1 MKHASGGAYMDDLI
15 QAFKKAS
22 IKTSTDLRTVAA
34 LPHIHQ
40 LSQLALPE
48 IERISNEVAR
58 VVPAG
63 NIPGIVLSGLVRL
76 EGRAVP
82 TSESNKHLGALF
94 RGVRQ
99 LLDKTVYGTV
109 FAGPAAVLYG
119 YQQLLRLAG
128 KDVNEAFPDG
138 TWQFYLEFALRE
150 DSAHHT
156 NETLGFHQQIVQH
169 RLTLSDADMLACW
182 MMTAAFFLRQL
193 PRFLANEWG
202 ERVALRLLEE
212 ITGKRDLYSQWEVRR
227 PFQRGHDAGQKDYPA
242 YRRTQFDEFIAP
254 VVNKLN
260 ARQKQTFLERLSEAE
275 KTSLPAYQRQL
286 AWLAYLEPD
295 VYQEKRCAYPL
306 EGAHIGI
313 IWQNRYYLLPLAAL
327 ADPTH
332 ARALAQAILR
342 TVSTQPPAV
351 LDDTL
356 INIQR
361 SQHPALRKLLD
372 ESTLREVAVLR
383 RAAILIN
390 WDKRDAQQPLM
401 LLRQGK
407 RGIGDHALT
416 IFRTENSIVFDQSH
430 IFFDGIWGAA
440 VAEMMTNEALS
451 WASYFA
457 QVAPPRPAA
466 KPPYSPILAIASTL
480 KTKAKAASL
489 PVETG
494 AENIM
499 VRLNVLTNLRSLLKQ
514 RSDLVQIKVN
524 DLLLL
529 YCGLHAFNYVPS
541 PLLHAR
547 IMKLTSDK
555 RSAAHD
561 AQRLITEEWARM
573 KGKNPAMLIPIDASR
588 HDPRERIFPT
598 TFRNPLTDFAQVHAN
613 TLAALRTYRESS
625 KSNRTAEFKTFYER
639 QLIYLRMMAGFGE
652 LLARYR
658 EVALTGQSTS
668 TTTIRFLANLPPV
681 LQTLLNAIPSQ
692 FDVLNEIIKG
702 EEVFSN
708 IGRVAAGSTLN
719 RFITAKDDNNRKM
732 LAWGVLTDDR
742 GMMHLSLRDFRPH
755 VTALARLNMADLAQH
770 IAQDYLDAYA
780 LGLNQYMAELREI
793 VVASRD
799 TLTSSK

>member
-1 MKHASGGAYMDDLI
+1 MNHASGAAYMDGLI

-22 IKTSTDLRTVAA
+22 IKTSSDLRTVAA
-34 LPHIHQ
+34 LPHISQ
-40 LSQLALPE
+40 LSQLPLPE

-63 NIPGIVLSGLVRL
+63 NIPGIVLSGLARL

-82 TSESNKHLGALF
+82 ASEANKHLGALF

-99 LLDKTVYGTV
+99 LLDKTVYGAF

-128 KDVNEAFPDG
+128 KDINEAFPDG

-156 NETLGFHQQIVQH
+156 NETLGFHQKIVQY
-169 RLTLSDADMLACW
+169 RLTVSEADMLACW
-182 MMTAAFFLRQL
+182 IMTSAFFLRQL

-202 ERVALRLLEE
+202 ERVALRLLED
-212 ITGKRDLYSQWEVRR
+212 ITEKRDLYKQWEVAR
-227 PFQRGHDAGQKDYPA
+227 PFQRGADAGQRDYPT
-242 YRRTQFDEFIAP
+242 YRRAQFDEFITP
-254 VVNKLN
+254 IINKLK
-260 ARQKQTFLERLSEAE
+260 AKQKQAYLEQMDEAE
-275 KTSLPAYQRQL
+275 KTRLPAYQRQMT
-286 AWLAYLEPD
+286 WLSYLEPD
-295 VYQEKRCAYPL
+295 VHQERRCSYTL
-306 EGAHIGI
+306 EEAQIGI
-313 IWQNRYYLLPLAAL
+313 IWKDHYYLLPLASLTDVAQ
-327 ADPTH
+327 
-332 ARALAQAILR
+332 ARAAAQAILR
-342 TVSTQPPAV
+342 TVSNQPPAA
-351 LDDTL
+351 LDDVLANTR
-356 INIQR
+356 R
-361 SQHPALRKLLD
+361 SEHQALRKLLD
-372 ESTLREVAVLR
+372 ESSQRDIEALR
-383 RAAILIN
+383 RATILIN
-390 WDKRDAQQPLM
+390 WDNRDSQQPLM

-407 RGIGDHALT
+407 RGIGDHPLT

-457 QVAPPRPAA
+457 QVPAPRAAA
-466 KPPYSPILAIASTL
+466 KPPYSPILAAPAAL

-499 VRLNVLTNLRSLLKQ
+499 VKLNALMNLRNLLKQ

-529 YCGLHAFNYVPS
+529 YCGLHAFHYTSSQALQERVT
-541 PLLHAR
+541 
-547 IMKLTSDK
+547 KLANDK
-555 RSAAHD
+555 RPAARD
-561 AQRLITEEWARM
+561 AHRMITEEWTRI
-573 KGKNPAMLIPIDASR
+573 KSRNPAMLIPIDASR
-588 HDPRERIFPT
+588 YDPRERVFPT
-598 TFRNPLTDFAQVHAN
+598 TFRNPLTDFAQVHSD
-613 TLAALRTYRESS
+613 TLAALQAYRASA
-625 KSNRTAEFKTFYER
+625 KGNRSAEFKLFYDR
-639 QLIYLRMMAGFGE
+639 QVTYLRMMAGFGE

-658 EVALTGQSTS
+658 EVALRGESTS
-668 TTTIRFLANLPPV
+668 TATIRFLGKLPPM

-719 RFITAKDDNNRKM
+719 RFITAKDDNNQKM
-732 LAWGVLTDDR
+732 LAWGILTDDR

-755 VTALARLNMADLAQH
+755 VAALAHLNLADLAQQ

-780 LGLNQYMAELREI
+780 QGLNQYMTELREI

-799 TLTSSK
+799 TLTSN

>member
-1 MKHASGGAYMDDLI
+1 MDGLI

-34 LPHIHQ
+34 LPHINQ
-40 LSQLALPE
+40 LSQLPLPE

-63 NIPGIVLSGLVRL
+63 NIPGIVLSGLARL

-82 TSESNKHLGALF
+82 ASEANKHLGALF

-99 LLDKTVYGTV
+99 LLDKTVYGAF

-119 YQQLLRLAG
+119 YQQLLKLAG

-182 MMTAAFFLRQL
+182 IMTASFFLRHL
-193 PRFLANEWG
+193 PRFLANEWR

-212 ITGKRDLYSQWEVRR
+212 GLDKRDLYKQWEIAR
-227 PFQRGHDAGQKDYPA
+227 PFQRGADAGQRDYPT
-242 YRRTQFDEFIAP
+242 YRRDQFDEFIAP
-254 VVNKLN
+254 LVSRLK
-260 ARQKQTFLERLSEAE
+260 AKQKQAFLEQLAEAE
-275 KTSLPAYQRQL
+275 KTRLPAYQRQMS
-286 AWLAYLEPD
+286 WLTYLEPD
-295 VYQEKRCAYPL
+295 VHQEKRCPYPL
-306 EGAHIGI
+306 EEAQIGV
-313 IWQNRYYLLPLAAL
+313 IWQDRYYLLPLTTLNDPAAV
-327 ADPTH
+327 
-332 ARALAQAILR
+332 RASAQAILR
-342 TVSTQPPAV
+342 TVASQPPAS
-351 LDDTL
+351 LDDALVNVHRT
-356 INIQR
+356 
-361 SQHPALRKLLD
+361 QHAALRKLTD
-372 ESTLREVAVLR
+372 ATTQQEIETLR
-383 RAAILIN
+383 RATVLIN
-390 WDKRDAQQPLM
+390 WDKRDSQQPLT

-407 RGIGDHALT
+407 RGIGDHPLT

-451 WASYFA
+451 WAGYFA
-457 QVAPPRPAA
+457 QVVAPRPAS
-466 KPPYSPILAIASTL
+466 KPPYRPVLATTSAL
-480 KTKAKAASL
+480 KTKAKAAVL

-499 VRLNVLTNLRSLLKQ
+499 VKLNALLNLRTLLKQ
-514 RSDLVQIKVN
+514 RNDLVQVKVN

-529 YCGLHAFNYVPS
+529 YCGLHASQYTPS
-541 PLLHAR
+541 PTLQER
-547 IMKLTSDK
+547 VKKLASDK
-555 RSAAHD
+555 RPATRDAA
-561 AQRLITEEWARM
+561 RLITEEWERIRS
-573 KGKNPAMLIPIDASR
+573 KNPALLIPIDASR
-588 HDPRERIFPT
+588 YDPRERVFPT
-598 TFRNPLTDFAQVHAN
+598 TFRNPLTDFAQIHAE
-613 TLAALRTYRESS
+613 TLRALQVYRASAKDNRSS
-625 KSNRTAEFKTFYER
+625 EFKAFFE
-639 QLIYLRMMAGFGE
+639 QQVNYLSMIAGFGE

-668 TTTIRFLANLPPV
+668 TATIRFLANLPPMM
-681 LQTLLNAIPSQ
+681 QSLLNAIPSQ

-719 RFITAKDDNNRKM
+719 RFITAKDDNDQKM
-732 LAWGVLTDDR
+732 LAWGVLSDDR

-755 VTALARLNMADLAQH
+755 VTALAHLNLADLAQQ
-770 IAQDYLDAYA
+770 ITQDYLDSYA
-780 LGLNQYMAELREI
+780 QGLNQYMAELRDI

-799 TLTSSK
+799 TRPS